1 MNSISLVQLLWVG
14 AGGFVGSILRFTL
27 TIAVQRSVPFSGFP
41 YGTLSVNL
49 LGCLAIGLLG
59 GLVES
64 RQLLNPELRLF
75 LFIGVL
81 GGFTTYST
89 FAFEGFEM
97 LREGVLLSALAS
109 IALHVLVGFSAV
121 WLGYHLTSSS

>member
-1 MNSISLVQLLWVG
+1 MG

-27 TIAVQRSVPFSGFP
+27 TIVVQRSVPLSSFP
-41 YGTLSVNL
+41 YGTLCVNL
-49 LGCLAIGLLG
+49 LGCLTIGLLG

-97 LREGVLLSALAS
+97 LREGALVSALAS
-109 IALHVLVGFSAV
+109 IALHVLVGFPAV